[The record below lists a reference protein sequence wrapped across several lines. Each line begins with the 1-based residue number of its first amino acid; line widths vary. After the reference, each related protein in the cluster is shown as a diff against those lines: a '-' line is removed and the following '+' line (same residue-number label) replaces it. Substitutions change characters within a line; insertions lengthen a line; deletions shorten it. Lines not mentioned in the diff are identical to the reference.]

1 MLNNNNKRQ
10 KVVDYHS
17 NYKKFSNAQSSI
29 LYFSRTEIQDKVTSG
44 RRGKKNRNKK
54 GHSGFNR
61 TCSVFFPMLCGEY
74 AGIQAAVLP
83 FLMPQIF
90 YDILEVKEKL
100 ESTFSQLKNFF
111 KNFKS

>member
-1 MLNNNNKRQ
+1 
-10 KVVDYHS
+10 
-17 NYKKFSNAQSSI
+17 
-29 LYFSRTEIQDKVTSG
+29 
-44 RRGKKNRNKK
+44 
-54 GHSGFNR
+54 
-61 TCSVFFPMLCGEY
+61 MLCGEY